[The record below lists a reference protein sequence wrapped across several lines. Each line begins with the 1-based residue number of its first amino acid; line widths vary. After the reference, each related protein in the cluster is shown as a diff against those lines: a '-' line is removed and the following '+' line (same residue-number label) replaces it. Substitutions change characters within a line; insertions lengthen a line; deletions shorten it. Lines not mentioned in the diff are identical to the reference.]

1 MLAVAGVTV
10 IEVNVELLLLPQAAR
25 KNART
30 TTVARSAPVL
40 ANLPLSGI
48 LVTSGVRD
56 LEL

>member
-1 MLAVAGVTV
+1 MLAVAGITV
-10 IEVNVELLLLPQAAR
+10 IKVNVELLLPQAAR

-40 ANLPLSGI
+40 ANLPMFGI